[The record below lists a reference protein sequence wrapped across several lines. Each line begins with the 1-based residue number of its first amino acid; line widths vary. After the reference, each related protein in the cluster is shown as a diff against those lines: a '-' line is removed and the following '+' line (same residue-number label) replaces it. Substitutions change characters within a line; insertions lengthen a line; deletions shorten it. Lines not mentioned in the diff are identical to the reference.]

1 MGQVDITVN
10 GKIYR
15 IACED
20 GEEERLGSLAGIV
33 DAHVHELVEQVG
45 NNISDSRLLVMASLL
60 IADELM
66 DLRDSRDETVDEDDA
81 DGVGELSPEE
91 EESLAAAIDAVSGRI
106 EALTD
111 QFARSR

>member
-10 GKIYR
+10 GKVYR

-20 GEEERLGSLAGIV
+20 GEEQRLVNLAGMV
-33 DAHVHELVEQVG
+33 DAHARDLVEQVG
-45 NNISDSRLLVMASLL
+45 SISDSRLLVMASLL
-60 IADELM
+60 IADELV
-66 DLRDSRDETVDEDDA
+66 DLRDSRDEAVDDA
-81 DGVGELSPEE
+81 GADDSDELSPEA
-91 EESLAAAIDAVSGRI
+91 EESLAAAIDLVSGRI